1 MPANKFLK
9 ISLNLS
15 WLCLAL
21 LTACGQK
28 GPLYLPEQAP
38 PPAQTAA
45 PEPGEPPPEA
55 AANRAAADPLPEP
68 AKADDDEPL

>member
-9 ISLNLS
+9 ISLRLS

-38 PPAQTAA
+38 PPAQSAA
-45 PEPGEPPPEA
+45 QDPGEPTPDTA
-55 AANRAAADPLPEP
+55 AGRAADPLPEP
-68 AKADDDEPL
+68 AKADDDQPL